1 MTRLVERAA
10 QIAAIGVDAVLAA
23 SDLDQDLRRPVA
35 LYLLVVGCNLPGATV
50 AQVVGCT
57 KQNVSKHLKRV
68 EDARENAAFDAQLEQ
83 IETRLFG
90 EL

>member
-10 QIAAIGVDAVLAA
+10 QIAAIGVDAVLAT
-23 SDLDQDLRRPVA
+23 SDIDRDLRRPVA
-35 LYLLVVGCNLPGATV
+35 FYLLVVGCNLPGSTV
-50 AQVVGCT
+50 AQVAGCT

-90 EL
+90 AL